1 MALTDDLAR
10 IAGIASAHGGVG
22 GVLAAEPASGLR
34 LYLVALDIGDERR
47 WLVLDDAGAV
57 VERRDDV
64 RDAASI
70 VALCELSAE
79 LAGGGDLEQL
89 RAQLVQVRMVEQAPG
104 IEEAEAAA
112 LALEQ
117 IVGSAPRLATPAYLD
132 EVGAGT
138 LALERALGELASP
151 FTEAFRAGTGA
162 VDAFVRDVERG
173 YLTRLR

>member
-1 MALTDDLAR
+1 MALADDLAR
-10 IAGIASAHGGVG
+10 IAGLAAVHGEVV

-34 LYLVALDIGDERR
+34 LYLVAFDVGDERR

-70 VALCELSAE
+70 VAMCELSAE

-89 RAQLVQVRMVEQAPG
+89 RAQLVQVRMVEQTPG

-112 LALEQ
+112 LALERV
-117 IVGSAPRLATPAYLD
+117 VGSVPRLASPAYLD
-132 EVGAGT
+132 DVGGAT
-138 LALERALGELASP
+138 VALERALGELASP
-151 FTEAFRAGTGA
+151 FSEALRAGTAA

-173 YLTRLR
+173 YLTLLR